1 MRISLLES
9 LQPGKLDELRNPV
22 TDRVFVCFFHLK
34 PKGNIL
40 IHGHVLKERIVLE
53 HKADFPLLGRK
64 RINRFAMKN
73 NFTAIRRLQSCQH
86 AQNRGFAAAAWA

>member
-1 MRISLLES
+1 M
-9 LQPGKLDELRNPV
+9 
-22 TDRVFVCFFHLK
+22 
-34 PKGNIL
+34 
-40 IHGHVLKERIVLE
+40 LKERIVLE

-86 AQNRGFAAAAWA
+86 AQNRGFAAAAWPEQADQMTFGNPEIDVLNGVKISKMLIQSPNFYMHL